1 MQEWIGL
8 STVEVES
15 SSTRTWKR
23 GIGMDFEEREMTS
36 SRVPWLG
43 DEVEEYLSYFT
54 KVQGQYLKRWVWKGM
69 EKGKENEQ
77 FLQGKDKQQAK
88 SLQSMAYRIKGMV
101 LEQWEEGKMVPREVY
116 LALNSIVPVANGDR
130 LCFEKKRVGRR
141 REVPMRGGREVQVQA
156 PVQAPAAISAPAP
169 APIPGHYTME
179 QALAVING
187 KEKERELELS
197 AIVKS
202 LDEIPNTAGAMAG
215 AAQASNEFDIKVA
228 LAQYKAKPIDPSV
241 RERVSK
247 GMYGDSE
254 PTSEFPT
261 EDELLNAKGNGNDE

>member
-1 MQEWIGL
+1 MEIQE
-8 STVEVES
+8 
-15 SSTRTWKR
+15 
-23 GIGMDFEEREMTS
+23 EM
-36 SRVPWLG
+36 
-43 DEVEEYLSYFT
+43 EIEEYFGYFT
-54 KVQGQYLKRWVWKGM
+54 PA
-69 EKGKENEQ
+69 
-77 FLQGKDKQQAK
+77 QGKYVQAWVEAWRSGREVKIEARDLSHAK
-88 SLQSMAYRIKGMV
+88 SMQNMAYRVREIVVKDCEEKRMV
-101 LEQWEEGKMVPREVY
+101 PKVVAAAIRAVVPAAGNDGLCFRERKTGKMERPRV
-116 LALNSIVPVANGDR
+116 
-130 LCFEKKRVGRR
+130 
-141 REVPMRGGREVQVQA
+141 REGGWRETGFPASLPA
-156 PVQAPAAISAPAP
+156 PIPTPAPAPAP

-187 KEKERELELS
+187 KEKEREVELS
-197 AIVKS
+197 AIAKS
-202 LDEIPNTAGAMAG
+202 LDEIPNAAGAMAG